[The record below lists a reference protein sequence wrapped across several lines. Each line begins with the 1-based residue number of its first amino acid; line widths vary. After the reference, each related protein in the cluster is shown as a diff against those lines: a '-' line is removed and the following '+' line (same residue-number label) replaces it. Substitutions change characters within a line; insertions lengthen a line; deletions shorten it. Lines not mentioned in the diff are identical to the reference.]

1 MDDRELYDALRTNE
15 EMKQASIHLL
25 PACGSADAMLE
36 ITHNLN
42 QILEWN
48 WRLVSA
54 QKETISNGRV
64 IAFTSRKAAE
74 KINNQVA
81 REVALAHGQSME
93 IRENAP
99 QGAKEGASIYNLR
112 SHLVLTDFSSQDTRL
127 SLSVDN
133 EKLTGRD
140 AGDNMVFTVSM
151 GDLLDVQLRK
161 EWDHPLQLDA
171 PIGLVSFLETAT
183 DPRDAMAATAVLAA
197 YAGIGTVLAQ
207 VRTPVHIL
215 DIAWQDKG
223 AVKTV
228 SVQVPV
234 HESGRLLR
242 ACVRLVPASRNSMR
256 QPNHGRDFAEMN
268 ANAVAAER
276 QIGPGKL
283 PGPTGNEGENY
294 EKPQSHHSL
303 TWRSWPG
310 PSVGISQRNN
320 WTSSDDA
327 ACCGFICSSPCPRP
341 AMVECSSR
349 PRRRRSRLRS
359 LRCDGWPA

>member
-1 MDDRELYDALRTNE
+1 MPAPALRSLATLSACSHTSWMDDRELYDALRTNE
-15 EMKQASIHLL
+15 EMKQASIHSL

-48 WRLVSA
+48 WRPVSA

-171 PIGLVSFLETAT
+171 PIGLVSFLLKRPPIHAMRWR
-183 DPRDAMAATAVLAA
+183 PRRYWRPTQALVRFS
-197 YAGIGTVLAQ
+197 AQ
-207 VRTPVHIL
+207 ARTPVHIL
-215 DIAWQDKG
+215 DIAWQDEG

-228 SVQVPV
+228 
-234 HESGRLLR
+234 
-242 ACVRLVPASRNSMR
+242 
-256 QPNHGRDFAEMN
+256 
-268 ANAVAAER
+268 AV
-276 QIGPGKL
+276 L
-283 PGPTGNEGENY
+283 
-294 EKPQSHHSL
+294 
-303 TWRSWPG
+303 G
-310 PSVGISQRNN
+310 PS
-320 WTSSDDA
+320 
-327 ACCGFICSSPCPRP
+327 P
-341 AMVECSSR
+341 
-349 PRRRRSRLRS
+349 
-359 LRCDGWPA
+359 